1 MSNLAGFTY
10 NYNPLSYEAAQKQAL
25 AQLDPLYQQGIKSIQ
40 QQQVASQNQSGQVA
54 AARGLGHS
62 GLAADSLNKI
72 AIASQGNLANLN
84 AQRMTQANTMA
95 TDLVNQDKQ
104 YDLQRRSTLFNE
116 YASNRDYNYGVGRDK
131 VADSQW
137 NKQYNRGVYE
147 SDRSY
152 KYQQGRD
159 KVNDSWR
166 QKEWS
171 QMSPAEKQQMALQ
184 YSYSQKL
191 KGSSGGGGG
200 GGRSGSRRGSSG
212 RGRSGSKNNYTQK
225 GQPLKNGDTYLH
237 YGYNEARPTTV
248 SQYVSKEYRTN
259 DPETYRKAAFERYNE
274 QRKAAGLKPIPYT
287 PSKGYEF

>member
-1 MSNLAGFTY
+1 MAGFQY
-10 NYNPLSYEAAQKQAL
+10 NYTPMSYGNAQKQAL
-25 AQLDPLYQQGIKSIQ
+25 QQIDPLYQQGLKAIQ
-40 QQQVASQNQSGQVA
+40 QQQYQNNVQSGQVA

-72 AIASQGNLANLN
+72 AIAAAGDAANLN

-95 TDLVNQDKQ
+95 QQLVDNDKQ
-104 YDLQRRSTLFNE
+104 YDLSRRSQMFNE
-116 YASNRDYNYGVGRDK
+116 YSSNRDYNYGVGRDK
-131 VADSQW
+131 VADQQW

-159 KVNDSWR
+159 KVDDAWK

-200 GGRSGSRRGSSG
+200 GRSSRSHKGSSG
-212 RGRSGSKNNYTQK
+212 KGGKGGKGNSKGKT
-225 GQPLKNGDTYLH
+225 LSNGDTYLH

-248 SQYVSKEYRTN
+248 SQYVAKEYRTN
-259 DPETYRKAAFERYNE
+259 DPETYRRAAFDRYNE

-287 PSKGYEF
+287 PSKGYEY